1 MILTCPNCASRYVVD
16 DAHVGPSG
24 RTVRCSNCKTAWRAE
39 ASAAPLELAG
49 VKELTEPARAAD
61 LPGEALPKQYRAR
74 VQQRVEAR
82 KAAAAGMVWGGMAA
96 VLAGLLVLAVVFR
109 SEVAQLWPKTASV
122 YAGMGLRVNVVGLVI
137 EEQVAAPIDENGR
150 PAIRVTGAIRNVTDA
165 AVRPPPLRVDLVDK
179 SDASLVSR
187 TLDLGGTELEAGRAR
202 PFSVTF
208 YDPPA
213 STDGSESTFL
223 VGRHAPTPC
232 PRRRRKPTRSC
243 TAPSRM
249 ADPPRGAP
257 LLSAEEV
264 ANRVSAL
271 ADAIAPRGGRQHG
284 RGLPAHRRVVVR
296 R

>member
-122 YAGMGLRVNVVGLVI
+122 YAAMGLRVNVVGLVI

-150 PAIRVTGAIRNVTDA
+150 PAIRVTGAVRNVTRA
-165 AVRPPPLRVDLVDK
+165 PVRPPPLRVNLVDK
-179 SDASLVSR
+179 TDTALVSR
-187 TLDLGGTELEAGRAR
+187 TLDLGGTALEAGRAR

-223 VGRHAPTPC
+223 IGR
-232 PRRRRKPTRSC
+232 
-243 TAPSRM
+243 
-249 ADPPRGAP
+249 D
-257 LLSAEEV
+257 
-264 ANRVSAL
+264 
-271 ADAIAPRGGRQHG
+271 APRGGPAPAQEASEELHG
-284 RGLPAHRRVVVR
+284 PIPHG
-296 R
+296 